1 MYRVQF
7 KTDSTRSVAFYFFI
21 YSLIHSSKH
30 KRCTATEQMQSS
42 LRSAC
47 TTLFGDPYALRSI
60 DSSEGMLM
68 NKGQPCILGNKD
80 VDNGKEE
87 ENAIR
92 KHIHLR
98 ANSIFILDTHTSICS
113 VGYKFLSLT
122 FFFRKLKVGCLG
134 LLVMAG

>member
-1 MYRVQF
+1 MRNYNSIVTKLSEKNSPSRTGKAHLDMYQVQF
-7 KTDSTRSVAFYFFI
+7 KTDSTRSVAFCFFI

-30 KRCTATEQMQSS
+30 KYCIVTEQMQSS

-47 TTLFGDPYALRSI
+47 TTLSGDPYAFRSI

-87 ENAIR
+87 ENAMR
-92 KHIHLR
+92 KHIR
-98 ANSIFILDTHTSICS
+98 TYNSHM
-113 VGYKFLSLT
+113 
-122 FFFRKLKVGCLG
+122 FRC
-134 LLVMAG
+134 AS

>member
-7 KTDSTRSVAFYFFI
+7 KTDFTRSVAFYFFI
-21 YSLIHSSKH
+21 YLLIHSSKH
-30 KRCTATEQMQSS
+30 KYCTATEQMQSS

-87 ENAIR
+87 ENAMR
-92 KHIHLR
+92 KHIR
-98 ANSIFILDTHTSICS
+98 TCNSHM
-113 VGYKFLSLT
+113 
-122 FFFRKLKVGCLG
+122 FRC
-134 LLVMAG
+134 AS